1 MKRTVAI
8 YLLII
13 LIFVITGILSYRK
26 LSTEATFDVIKIS
39 KASVYNRI
47 ISMAPSITETLYALE
62 LGDRVAGVTRFCQ
75 YPAETQEKQNIG
87 GYFDPNYE
95 AIAMLEPDLI
105 LLLPD
110 HQRVRKYLDEFEFH
124 YEVVHNRTVSEIIDT
139 ITTIGDL
146 CDVEE
151 RARYIVSEIQKR
163 MNVIHIK
170 TLGKPQPRVLL
181 SIGRTMGTGTLKDVY
196 IAGKKTFYDE
206 LITAIGGKNAYEGV
220 DIAYPVLSAE
230 GLLHIDPDV
239 IIDLV
244 PDLDKRGLDEK
255 TILREWN
262 SVPGVKAVKY
272 GRVHIL
278 SGDYTVIPGP
288 RFIMLLEDL
297 ARMLH
302 PEIKLDEHESYY

>member
-1 MKRTVAI
+1 MKRAAAI
-8 YLLII
+8 FLSII
-13 LIFVITGILSYRK
+13 LVIIGSLSYRK
-26 LSTEATFDVIKIS
+26 LSTEATFDEIKTS
-39 KASVYNRI
+39 NEATYNRI

-75 YPAETQEKQNIG
+75 YPAETQEKQNVG

-95 AIAMLEPDLI
+95 AIAMLEPDI
-105 LLLPD
+105 VLLLPE
-110 HQRVRKYLDEFEFH
+110 HEKVWKYLDEFEFH

-139 ITTIGDL
+139 ITTIGSL

-151 RARYIVSEIQKR
+151 RARYIVSDIKKR
-163 MNVIHIK
+163 MNVISMQ
-170 TLGKPQPRVLL
+170 TRGKPQPRVLL

-302 PEIKLDEHESYY
+302 PEIKLDEHESHY